1 VIASSNSPHV
11 NEYDPK
17 AGSRSG
23 YGVDDKVVS
32 GDLAW
37 GGASSSGGSSSGG
50 GGTGDTEVVTEPLAL
65 KLTKN

>member
-1 VIASSNSPHV
+1 MIASSNSPHV

-37 GGASSSGGSSSGG
+37 GGASSSGG